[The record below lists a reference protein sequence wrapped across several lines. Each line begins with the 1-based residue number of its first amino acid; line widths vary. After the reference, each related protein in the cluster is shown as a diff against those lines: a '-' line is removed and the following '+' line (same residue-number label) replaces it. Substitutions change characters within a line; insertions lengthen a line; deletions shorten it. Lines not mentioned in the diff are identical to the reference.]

1 MADKKSNLLVTMV
14 FDENLDIEKQVDT
27 ELALKNQIIKY
38 LQHLIKGKEIKHFV
52 VADDEVINEKLT
64 QERKMGKW
72 LMPDKFYDKN
82 IWRKCSQCNTH
93 FELFSKYIAM
103 NGRAHYIKTEANY
116 CKICGA
122 KMEGEEE

>member
-1 MADKKSNLLVTMV
+1 MIA
-14 FDENLDIEKQVDT
+14 
-27 ELALKNQIIKY
+27 
-38 LQHLIKGKEIKHFV
+38 IKGLNMPIDCKKCPLMGTDGDPTRDILSPMMCIAIWATTHETKHCV
-52 VADDEVINEKLT
+52 SGKIRDDCPLVETE
-64 QERKMGKW
+64 ERKTGKW

-93 FELFSKYIAM
+93 FELFSKYVAM